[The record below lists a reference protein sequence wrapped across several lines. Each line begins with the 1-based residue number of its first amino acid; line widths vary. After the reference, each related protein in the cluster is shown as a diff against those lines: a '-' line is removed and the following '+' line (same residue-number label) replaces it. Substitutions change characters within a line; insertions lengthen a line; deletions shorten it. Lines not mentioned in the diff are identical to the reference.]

1 MISCASRVGRGVT
14 GFSSLQLPI
23 QYNVFFFSFPQ
34 KKIVDGE
41 RRFRRRI
48 PLSVSRHRDR
58 SKTVSISMLRA
69 CPFQRMSVV
78 VYVPLG
84 GIGDCPKKK
93 NKKE

>member
-1 MISCASRVGRGVT
+1 
-14 GFSSLQLPI
+14 
-23 QYNVFFFSFPQ
+23 
-34 KKIVDGE
+34 
-41 RRFRRRI
+41 
-48 PLSVSRHRDR
+48 
-58 SKTVSISMLRA
+58 MLRA